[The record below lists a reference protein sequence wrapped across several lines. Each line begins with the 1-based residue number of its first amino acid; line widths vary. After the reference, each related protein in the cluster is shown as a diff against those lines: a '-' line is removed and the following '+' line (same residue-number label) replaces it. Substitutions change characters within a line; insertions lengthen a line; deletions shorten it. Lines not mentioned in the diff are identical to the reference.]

1 MREPHKQ
8 VVMDSAALLQFS
20 DPEVAAGDVLA
31 LAMAFESLSGFG
43 LVVWSPVVDAN
54 VGQGDEVADVR
65 AVAVLRS
72 GVECSCRPDRSA

>member
-1 MREPHKQ
+1 
-8 VVMDSAALLQFS
+8 
-20 DPEVAAGDVLA
+20 
-31 LAMAFESLSGFG
+31 MAFESLSGFG